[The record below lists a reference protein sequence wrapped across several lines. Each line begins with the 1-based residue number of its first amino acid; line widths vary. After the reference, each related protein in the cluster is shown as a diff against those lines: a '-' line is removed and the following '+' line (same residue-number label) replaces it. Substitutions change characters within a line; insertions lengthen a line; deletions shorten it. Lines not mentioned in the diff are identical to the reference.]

1 MTFNKCSIR
10 GKLYGYVT
18 DEAGNEIQDLEVRW
32 WYNFNLNNRQ
42 KRAKDRKNNFQ
53 NYYVKLFSRN

>member
-18 DEAGNEIQDLEVRW
+18 DDAGNDVNDPEVIDRS
-32 WYNFNLNNRQ
+32 NFFYST
-42 KRAKDRKNNFQ
+42 A
-53 NYYVKLFSRN
+53 

>member
-18 DEAGNEIQDLEVRW
+18 DEAGKEVQDPEVI
-32 WYNFNLNNRQ
+32 LI
-42 KRAKDRKNNFQ
+42 
-53 NYYVKLFSRN
+53 FSFFFVSTKFIIFRN

>member
-18 DEAGNEIQDLEVRW
+18 DEAGNEIQDPEVTTAWR
-32 WYNFNLNNRQ
+32 RGTDH
-42 KRAKDRKNNFQ
+42 RDAC
-53 NYYVKLFSRN
+53 

>member
-18 DEAGNEIQDLEVRW
+18 DEAGKEVQDPEVIPIFSFFLFLQNSAFLEI
-32 WYNFNLNNRQ
+32 
-42 KRAKDRKNNFQ
+42 KTH
-53 NYYVKLFSRN
+53 

>member
-18 DEAGNEIQDLEVRW
+18 DEAGNEVQDTEV
-32 WYNFNLNNRQ
+32 
-42 KRAKDRKNNFQ
+42 
-53 NYYVKLFSRN
+53 

>member
-18 DEAGNEIQDLEVRW
+18 DQDGNEIHDPKVRMITDM
-32 WYNFNLNNRQ
+32 
-42 KRAKDRKNNFQ
+42 KK
-53 NYYVKLFSRN
+53 V